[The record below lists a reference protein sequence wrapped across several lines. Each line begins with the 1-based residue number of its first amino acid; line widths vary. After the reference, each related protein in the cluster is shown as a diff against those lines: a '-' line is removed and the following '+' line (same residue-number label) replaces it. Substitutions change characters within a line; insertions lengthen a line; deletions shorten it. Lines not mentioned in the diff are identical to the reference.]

1 MTKSLEWVRNTK
13 TGSQGIVRE
22 RYARRSDGK
31 RMVEVDTGHR
41 VAHWEASNTEA
52 A

>member
-13 TGSQGIVRE
+13 TGNQGIVVE
-22 RYARRSDGK
+22 RY
-31 RMVEVDTGHR
+31 VHTGNGR
-41 VAHWEASNTEA
+41 AMIQVNVGVRTAYWLASACEA